1 MTLRVPDEVAPMT
14 STIKSR
20 VLKGVLQPEGEP
32 LHINVTFTCGKVVGG
47 AVVGAAVVGA
57 AVVGGAVVVGVV
69 VVVVVVGTVVV
80 VVGTVVVV
88 VGAVVG
94 A

>member
-32 LHINVTFTCGKVVGG
+32 LHINVTFTGG
-47 AVVGAAVVGA
+47 RIVVGA
-57 AVVGGAVVVGVV
+57 
-69 VVVVVVGTVVV
+69 
-80 VVGTVVVV
+80 VVVV
-88 VGAVVG
+88 VGAVVVVVG
-94 A
+94 AVVVAVGTVVVVA

>member
-14 STIKSR
+14 STIQSR

-47 AVVGAAVVGA
+47 AVVGAAVVGG
-57 AVVGGAVVVGVV
+57 AVVGAVVVGVV
-69 VVVVVVGTVVV
+69 VVVVVVGAVVV

>member
-32 LHINVTFTCGKVVGG
+32 LHINVTFTAGKVTGG
-47 AVVGAAVVGA
+47 AVVGAAVVGG
-57 AVVGGAVVVGVV
+57 AVVGAVVVGVV
-69 VVVVVVGTVVV
+69 VVVVVV
-80 VVGTVVVV
+80 VVGAVVVV